1 MSAQSQKK
9 RFESYLWML
18 LNTLV
23 WGAAFIVVK
32 PALDITSPLRHLFFR
47 YLLAVIFSLPILY
60 YYRNHLKKLGKK
72 LVPVFWIELLGS
84 VLALWL
90 LYEGLHL
97 TTAIEANLLTMT
109 LPVFLTIGGIL
120 FLKEKEEQHEF
131 IGLTITL
138 IGTILLVFS
147 PLVMTGTGL
156 AGLSFQGNILIT
168 LSMIISAVYYLLVK
182 KYYQKLPLFL
192 VTTLSFYVGLVGFA
206 LATGWELFITN
217 GYSLI
222 EGLKL
227 IQLEFTQ
234 VEVWGAAGYM
244 ALFGSII
251 GLTAYYK
258 GQDGIEASEAGLFT
272 YLQPLVAIPL
282 SMIILKE
289 GINFLEI
296 MALLLILIGVYW
308 AERRQTGKSKKLK
321 AKS

>member
-1 MSAQSQKK
+1 MSAHSQKK

-23 WGAAFIVVK
+23 WGASFIVVK
-32 PALDITSPLRHLFFR
+32 PALDITSPLRHLLFR

-60 YYRNHLKKLGKK
+60 HYWPQIKKLKQK
-72 LVPVFWIELLGS
+72 LFPVFWIELLGT
-84 VLALWL
+84 VLALWI

-97 TTAIEANLLTMT
+97 TSAIEANLLTMT

-120 FLKEKEEQHEF
+120 FLKEKEERHEF

-138 IGTILLVFS
+138 MGTTLLVFS
-147 PLVMTGTGL
+147 PLVIGGTGL
-156 AGLSFQGNILIT
+156 TGLSFQGNILIT
-168 LSMIISAVYYLLVK
+168 ASMIISAIYYLLAK
-182 KYYQKLPLFL
+182 KYYQKLPKFL
-192 VTTLSFYVGLVGFA
+192 VTTLSFYVGLIGFT
-206 LATGWELFITN
+206 LASGWELFIANHYTF
-217 GYSLI
+217 L

-234 VEVWGAAGYM
+234 FEVWRAAGYM

-282 SMIILKE
+282 SMLFLKE

-296 MALLLILIGVYW
+296 IALLLILMGVYW
-308 AERRQTGKSKKLK
+308 AERRQTRKSKKQ
-321 AKS
+321 KS